1 MLVFPLRFYVWNYG
15 KEQVWLTRCWADRF
29 RRNQETQ
36 KGGCYGDA
44 ETSRASSMERT
55 RGTMT
60 DEQKQKMIDK
70 VIHDFD
76 FEKVRALMLV
86 MDWTWPGHGVP
97 TEQKLWD
104 KARKLCEK
112 VMEHDDRECWWA
124 TTGGLL
130 AYFDQKNGLY
140 LAFIPER
147 ARARI
152 KED

>member
-1 MLVFPLRFYVWNYG
+1 
-15 KEQVWLTRCWADRF
+15 
-29 RRNQETQ
+29 
-36 KGGCYGDA
+36 
-44 ETSRASSMERT
+44 
-55 RGTMT
+55 MT

-86 MDWTWPGHGVP
+86 MDWTWAGHGVP
-97 TEQKLWD
+97 TEQNLWD

-130 AYFDQKNGLY
+130 AYFDQKNGLH

-152 KED
+152 KEGDV

>member
-1 MLVFPLRFYVWNYG
+1 
-15 KEQVWLTRCWADRF
+15 
-29 RRNQETQ
+29 
-36 KGGCYGDA
+36 
-44 ETSRASSMERT
+44 
-55 RGTMT
+55 MT

-86 MDWTWPGHGVP
+86 MDWTWAGHGVP

-124 TTGGLL
+124 TTG
-130 AYFDQKNGLY
+130 DVVVNDREIR
-140 LAFIPER
+140 IPAER
-147 ARARI
+147 FLISDAVI
-152 KED
+152 ESLFEV